1 MPIELT
7 NALPVE
13 GKDAIQLNEIEL
25 GLIVLLLPVRAAAR
39 CDWGIEVGHIMEAG
53 I

>member
-1 MPIELT
+1 MPVALPE
-7 NALPVE
+7 ALPVE
-13 GKDAIQLNEIEL
+13 GKDAIQLNEIEV
-25 GLIVLLLPVRAAAR
+25 GLVVLLLPVRAAAR